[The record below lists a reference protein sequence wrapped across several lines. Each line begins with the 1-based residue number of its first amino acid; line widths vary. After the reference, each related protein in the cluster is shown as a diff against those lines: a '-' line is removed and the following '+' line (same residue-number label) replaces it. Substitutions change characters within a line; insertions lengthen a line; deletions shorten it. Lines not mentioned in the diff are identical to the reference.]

1 MSKILIADDE
11 RAICDAF
18 SRLFE
23 MEGHEALIA
32 SNGKEALQ
40 VIREQHPDAVFMDVR
55 MPGMDGI
62 ETLAQIRDEIGGLP
76 VVIMTAYGAMET
88 AMEAVRLDAFDYLGK
103 PVELTRVRQL
113 LHQMLEQCASE
124 PPTPEAE
131 TEQPEPETEPRLVG
145 QSAPMQELFK
155 LMGLLTTNNMTVL
168 ITGESGVGKEL
179 VARGIHRHSG
189 QSEAPFVAINC
200 AAIPENLLES
210 ELFGHEKG
218 AFTSADTRR
227 IGRFESVGE
236 GTLFLDEIGELP
248 LPLQGKLLR
257 VLQERSFE
265 RIGSSTPI
273 PLRARLITA
282 TNRNL
287 AQEVTDKRFRED
299 LLHRLNLVTLQVPP
313 LRNRQE
319 DIELLARHFLKQVA
333 GELNKP
339 LSDFEPGVIERLR
352 AHPWPGNVRELEHV
366 IKRSALIARGTK
378 LTNHDLALENE
389 PPKTITQETG
399 STCDDAFGQLSDT
412 LRYAL
417 RQLAVQ
423 NNPTEKTEGP
433 FHTLIGFAEGELI
446 DEALRLCDDNQ
457 VSAAKLLGLHRTTLR
472 NKIPSR
478 DN

>member
-32 SNGKEALQ
+32 SSGKEALQ

-113 LHQMLEQCASE
+113 LHQMLELSASE

-179 VARGIHRHSG
+179 VARGIHRHSR

-218 AFTSADTRR
+218 AFTSADARR
-227 IGRFESVGE
+227 IGRFESAAE

-248 LPLQGKLLR
+248 LHLQGKLLR

-287 AQEVTDKRFRED
+287 AQEVTDKHFRED

-313 LRNRQE
+313 LRDRQE

-333 GELNKP
+333 GELSKP
-339 LSDFEPGVIERLR
+339 LSDFEPGVIERLC
-352 AHPWPGNVRELEHV
+352 AHAWPGNVRELEHV
-366 IKRSALIARGTK
+366 IKRSALLARGNK

-389 PPKTITQETG
+389 PPKITTQETG
-399 STCDDAFGQLSDT
+399 STSDDAFGQLSDA

-417 RQLAVQ
+417 RQLAAQ
-423 NNPTEKTEGP
+423 HNLTEKTEGS

-478 DN
+478 NN